1 MAADELIDK
10 ATERKNTCTHTK
22 GKNKHGVENP
32 SIKYI
37 FEWTIFIRPFGNS
50 PIRYEVNNFWNPQ
63 NDVLPTKKNY
73 RKYPTIFKQY
83 VQFEIKTLP
92 NMWFSSLNMFNCEKH
107 LYPFGYLLCFYS
119 HFPRYSMKKKKYKE
133 FRLFLVFTLKS
144 TPTMVFC

>member
-10 ATERKNTCTHTK
+10 ATERKNTYTYTN

-63 NDVLPTKKNY
+63 NDVLPMKKWSKISDNIQTICSIWNKNSAKHVIFQFEYVQLWKTSPSLRVFDMFLFKFSTKNFVY
-73 RKYPTIFKQY
+73 FWCSLWNQHRQY
-83 VQFEIKTLP
+83 V
-92 NMWFSSLNMFNCEKH
+92 
-107 LYPFGYLLCFYS
+107 
-119 HFPRYSMKKKKYKE
+119 
-133 FRLFLVFTLKS
+133 
-144 TPTMVFC
+144 VFC